1 MPAYAMRLRASV
13 FASDNLIPILAPPL
27 QILCGMGGLLKE
39 AAIAVV
45 NRLTVKFLAEKQ
57 DAFYDGIASTHV

>member
-1 MPAYAMRLRASV
+1 MRLRASV
-13 FASDNLIPILAPPL
+13 FASDNLIPILSPLL

-39 AAIAVV
+39 ATVAVV
-45 NRLTVKFLAEKQ
+45 NRLTVKFLSEKQ